1 MKPNVLDMLMDL
13 FGDFEQAEPLPFDA
27 HTLEKLEK
35 MGFDQE
41 MIEDAYAWF
50 HESQDF
56 EDVVN
61 VSEPSSLATRIYTPQ
76 ETAILSTS
84 CRSLLLKLEQTGVL
98 TMATREIIISQMLQ
112 LDIAQMDIEQ
122 LKWLSIIALSDHLD
136 DATITRLL
144 DYLLLQ
150 EDAQAKMEVN

>member
-1 MKPNVLDMLMDL
+1 MKPNVLDMLIEFLADADL
-13 FGDFEQAEPLPFDA
+13 GENLPFDA
-27 HTLEKLEK
+27 YTLEKLEK

-50 HESQDF
+50 HDTQDE
-56 EDVVN
+56 EDMEHVN
-61 VSEPSSLATRIYTPQ
+61 DPSPLAQRIYTPW
-76 ETAILSTS
+76 ENTLLSSS
-84 CRSLLLKLEQTGVL
+84 CKSLLMRLEQAGVL
-98 TMATREIIISQMLQ
+98 TMTTREIIISQMLQ
-112 LDIAQMDIEQ
+112 LDVAQMDVDQ

-150 EDAQAKMEVN
+150 EDAKAKLEVN

>member
-1 MKPNVLDMLMDL
+1 MKPNVLDMLI
-13 FGDFEQAEPLPFDA
+13 DFLADADHGENLPFDA
-27 HTLEKLEK
+27 YTLEKLEK

-50 HESQDF
+50 HDTQDE
-56 EDVVN
+56 EDMEHVN
-61 VSEPSSLATRIYTPQ
+61 DPSPRAIRVYTPW
-76 ETAILSTS
+76 ENAILSS
-84 CRSLLLKLEQTGVL
+84 GCKSLLLKLEQAGVL
-98 TMATREIIISQMLQ
+98 TMATREIIISQMLS
-112 LDIAQMDIEQ
+112 LDVAQMDSDQ

-150 EDAQAKMEVN
+150 EDAKAKLEVN

>member
-1 MKPNVLDMLMDL
+1 MKANVLDMLMDL
-13 FGDFEQAEPLPFDA
+13 LGDYDQAEPLPFDA
-27 HTLEKLEK
+27 YTLEKLEK
-35 MGFDQE
+35 LGFDQE

-56 EDVVN
+56 EDVEHVN
-61 VSEPSSLATRIYTPQ
+61 DATALSTRIYTPQ
-76 ETAILSTS
+76 ENAFLSTS
-84 CRSLLLKLEQTGVL
+84 CKSLLLKLEQTGVL
-98 TMATREIIISQMLQ
+98 TMQTREIIINQMLQ

-150 EDAQAKMEVN
+150 EDAKAKLEVH

>member
-1 MKPNVLDMLMDL
+1 MKPNVLDMLI
-13 FGDFEQAEPLPFDA
+13 DFFADFDQAEPLPFDA
-27 HTLEKLEK
+27 YTLEKLEK
-35 MGFDQE
+35 MGFNQE

-50 HESQDF
+50 HESQDD
-56 EDVVN
+56 EYMEEVN
-61 VSEPSSLATRIYTPQ
+61 EPSSLAVRIYTPQ
-76 ETAILSTS
+76 ETAVLSTT
-84 CRSLLLKLEQTGVL
+84 CRSLLLKLEQAGVL
-98 TMATREIIISQMLQ
+98 TMTTREIIINQMLQ

-150 EDAQAKMEVN
+150 EDTKAKLEIN

>member
-13 FGDFEQAEPLPFDA
+13 LQDYEPGEPLPFDA

-35 MGFDQE
+35 LGFDQE

-50 HESQDF
+50 HESQEE
-56 EDVVN
+56 EDMQVIN
-61 VSEPSSLATRIYTPQ
+61 EPSAQATRIYTPQ

-84 CRSLLLKLEQTGVL
+84 CRNLLLKLEQIGVL
-98 TMATREIIISQMLQ
+98 TMATREIIITQMLQ

-150 EDAQAKMEVN
+150 EDAQAKLEVN

>member
-1 MKPNVLDMLMDL
+1 MKPNVLDMLI
-13 FGDFEQAEPLPFDA
+13 DFFADFDQSEPLPFDA
-27 HTLEKLEK
+27 YTLEKLEK
-35 MGFDQE
+35 MGFNQE

-50 HESQDF
+50 HEAQDD
-56 EDVVN
+56 EYMEHVN
-61 VSEPSSLATRIYTPQ
+61 DPSARAIRVYTPQ
-76 ETAILSTS
+76 ESAVLSS
-84 CRSLLLKLEQTGVL
+84 ACKSLLFKLEQAGVL

-150 EDAQAKMEVN
+150 EDANAKLEIN